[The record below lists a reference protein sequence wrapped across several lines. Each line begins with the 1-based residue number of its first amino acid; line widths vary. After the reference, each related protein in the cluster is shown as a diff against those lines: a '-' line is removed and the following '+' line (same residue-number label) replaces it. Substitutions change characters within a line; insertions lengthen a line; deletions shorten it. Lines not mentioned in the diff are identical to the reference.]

1 MFLVFYFSYINLDVI
16 WHKIQILCQIF
27 YFILFLFY
35 FILFYFILFY
45 FILFY
50 FYFILFY
57 FILFYFILFYFIL
70 FYFILFYFILFYF
83 ILFFIFY
90 IFILFYWCPVFHTIK
105 DHTRQSWIKEFQ
117 YLETLFHWAVSYI
130 LQSLVTEANFYVFP
144 ICTFTTK
151 TC

>member
-27 YFILFLFY
+27 YFILFY
-35 FILFYFILFY
+35 FIYLFI
-45 FILFY
+45 Y

-57 FILFYFILFYFIL
+57 FILFYFIYFIL
-70 FYFILFYFILFYF
+70 FYFILFYY
-83 ILFFIFY
+83 LFF
-90 IFILFYWCPVFHTIK
+90 LLCPVFHTLK
-105 DHTRQSWIKEFQ
+105 DHTRQSWIKEFL

-130 LQSLVTEANFYVFP
+130 LQSLVTEANFDVFP

>member
-27 YFILFLFY
+27 YFILFYFIF
-35 FILFYFILFY
+35 FILFYL
-45 FILFY
+45 L

-70 FYFILFYFILFYF
+70 FYFILFYFILFY
-83 ILFFIFY
+83 L
-90 IFILFYWCPVFHTIK
+90 CPVFHTLK
-105 DHTRQSWIKEFQ
+105 DHTRQSWIKEFL

-130 LQSLVTEANFYVFP
+130 LQSLVTEANFDVFP